1 MIHFR
6 LLTMAT
12 VAIAAFSLP
21 LSLSPGA
28 MAQSQGQN
36 WFVPGQQR
44 AAPPGPRSTPSVGP
58 RVAAPPRVGQPG
70 PTGFDPSPADQDN
83 EPQPQPPLQV
93 QLPPAPDIP
102 VLARGPSPPAAVI
115 GIIAVPDVMRASSA
129 AQQIERVIG
138 ERRQKLNED
147 AQKEQVAWREIQ
159 QQLAAQRGT
168 LTPDQI
174 RAKERDLQAR
184 ITESQRRFRD
194 RSRII
199 QEAVQYSLAQ
209 IERTLSGVLQQIAA
223 SRGMNMILHRAQVA
237 LNVAEFD
244 VSLQAV
250 EELNKIL
257 PTVLI
262 PPDGV
267 SPAAMPQPVAQA
279 AAPVVPQNA
288 AAAVTPAPP
297 VVTAPPAPTA
307 SAPASAA
314 PPPPTSGPGAKPKR

>member
-1 MIHFR
+1 
-6 LLTMAT
+6 
-12 VAIAAFSLP
+12 
-21 LSLSPGA
+21 
-28 MAQSQGQN
+28 
-36 WFVPGQQR
+36 
-44 AAPPGPRSTPSVGP
+44 
-58 RVAAPPRVGQPG
+58 
-70 PTGFDPSPADQDN
+70 
-83 EPQPQPPLQV
+83 
-93 QLPPAPDIP
+93 
-102 VLARGPSPPAAVI
+102 VI

-159 QQLAAQRGT
+159 QQIVAQRGS

-184 ITESQRRFRD
+184 ITDTQRRFRD
-194 RSRII
+194 RNRII

-244 VSLQAV
+244 ISGQAV

-257 PTVLI
+257 PSVLI

-267 SPAAMPQPVAQA
+267 SPSAMPPVTQGTTTPAAPAPVPAAA
-279 AAPVVPQNA
+279 AAP
-288 AAAVTPAPP
+288 TPTPP
-297 VVTAPPAPTA
+297 TAPPA
-307 SAPASAA
+307 
-314 PPPPTSGPGAKPKR
+314 KPKR

>member
-1 MIHFR
+1 MSNFR
-6 LLTMAT
+6 LLALVSVAT
-12 VAIAAFSLP
+12 AA
-21 LSLSPGA
+21 LSLMPTA
-28 MAQSQGQN
+28 MAQNPNQGSPGQGQN

-44 AAPPGPRSTPSVGP
+44 SGPVAGSGAGPRAVPGAGP
-58 RVAAPPRVGQPG
+58 RNVAGPRMSQPV
-70 PTGFDPSPADQDN
+70 PSGFDPAPA
-83 EPQPQPPLQV
+83 EPEPEPPPLQV
-93 QLPPAPDIP
+93 QLPPPPDVP
-102 VLARGPSPPAAVI
+102 VLPRAPSPPAAVI

-138 ERRQKLNED
+138 ERRQKLNDD

-184 ITESQRRFRD
+184 ITESQRHFRD
-194 RSRII
+194 RNRII

-223 SRGMNMILHRAQVA
+223 SRGMNMVLHRAQVA

-244 VSLQAV
+244 ISGQAV

-257 PTVLI
+257 PSVII

-267 SPAAMPQPVAQA
+267 SPAAMPPPVAQVVPPTSPA
-279 AAPVVPQNA
+279 AAPVP
-288 AAAVTPAPP
+288 AAV
-297 VVTAPPAPTA
+297 
-307 SAPASAA
+307 
-314 PPPPTSGPGAKPKR
+314 PGAKPKP